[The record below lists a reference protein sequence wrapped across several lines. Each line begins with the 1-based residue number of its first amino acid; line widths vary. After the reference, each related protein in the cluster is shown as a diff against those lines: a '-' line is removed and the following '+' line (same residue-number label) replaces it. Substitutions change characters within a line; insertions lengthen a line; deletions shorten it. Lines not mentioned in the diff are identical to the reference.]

1 MSETSNWA
9 GSLSTTSAGTVIV
22 EIIREGIHIEG
33 TLRVFEPSI
42 GRMEAQL
49 TGEWDDENRL
59 SAKLEQFR
67 GSSNQAATLPQT
79 GSIQGTYDPF
89 DDVIKGVWQTDADT
103 AGEFCWV
110 KVAGQG
116 LEKPDPA
123 TVASNGLLGPARQ
136 FAFNAKLLLDK
147 RRRLVAR

>member
-1 MSETSNWA
+1 
-9 GSLSTTSAGTVIV
+9 
-22 EIIREGIHIEG
+22 
-33 TLRVFEPSI
+33 
-42 GRMEAQL
+42 MEAQL

-147 RRRLVAR
+147 RRRLVFIQKHKGLLVVLIGLAVAVIFGFIMAGFLADN